1 MHDRIKALK
10 KENNELRK
18 HVTTLEQN
26 ENTIIEDD
34 KVKRDREEEEH
45 QANRKDFRDQI
56 SVTKVE
62 LDKVMS
68 RPL

>member
-1 MHDRIKALK
+1 MHDKIKALK

-18 HVTTLEQN
+18 SIGTFEQK
-26 ENTIIEDD
+26 EEDINAND
-34 KVKRDREEEEH
+34 AVKREKAEEEH
-45 QANRKDFRDQI
+45 KTGMKEIKDDI
-56 SVTKVE
+56 SRTKVE